1 MELSRDRMNDKKEV
15 FMRKKHVAYFSLLII
30 VALLFSGCDA
40 MITNVYKTMNLGQP
54 DPEILKKE
62 DVSTLIEQSGISS
75 GTVSDSFIEAVISDE
90 ATKDAIIAKLEEVV
104 DSGEP
109 EDAQAAQ
116 ALIIEIEIA
125 DLGADELIDSFN
137 EALPNLAS
145 LEGSGNGPAVG
156 DIIDLLIPQNLQDN
170 PEQLSDLIDDLV
182 ASDLDEQIATLA
194 NLIGTDEE
202 GKADLVFEGLDYG
215 TMAQTA
221 ALILIVQNIE
231 PVDESQSAGEAVVAA
246 LEALQGDGDPAAFIS
261 LDSDTLTNNP
271 DLAVLFDAAG
281 AGELY
286 DSLMESLSSSE
297 PT

>member
-1 MELSRDRMNDKKEV
+1 MNDKKEV

>member
-1 MELSRDRMNDKKEV
+1 
-15 FMRKKHVAYFSLLII
+15 MRKKFGAYFALIAI
-30 VALLFSGCDA
+30 VALLFAGCDA
-40 MITNVYKTMNLGQP
+40 LISNAYKSLNLGQP
-54 DPEILKKE
+54 DPEKLKEE
-62 DVSTLIEQSGISS
+62 DASTLIEQSGISS

>member
-1 MELSRDRMNDKKEV
+1 
-15 FMRKKHVAYFSLLII
+15 MRKKFGAYFALITI
-30 VALLFSGCDA
+30 VVLLFAGCDA
-40 MITNVYKTMNLGQP
+40 LISNAYKSLNLGQP
-54 DPEILKKE
+54 DPEKLKKE
-62 DVSTLIEQSGISS
+62 DAPTLIEQSGISS
-75 GTVSDSFIEAVISDE
+75 GTLSVSFIEAVISDE

>member
-15 FMRKKHVAYFSLLII
+15 FMRKKHVACFSLLII

-281 AGELY
+281 AGDLY
-286 DSLMESLSSSE
+286 DSLMESLSSE
-297 PT
+297 PA

>member
-15 FMRKKHVAYFSLLII
+15 FMRKKHVACFSLLII

>member
-40 MITNVYKTMNLGQP
+40 MITNAYKTMNLGQP

>member
-1 MELSRDRMNDKKEV
+1 VELSRDRMNDKKEV
-15 FMRKKHVAYFSLLII
+15 FMRKKHVACFSLLII

>member
-1 MELSRDRMNDKKEV
+1 MNDKKEV
-15 FMRKKHVAYFSLLII
+15 FMRKKHVACFSLLII

>member
-1 MELSRDRMNDKKEV
+1 
-15 FMRKKHVAYFSLLII
+15 MRKKHVAYFSLLII